1 MDGRRGSGRLA
12 WFGAA
17 VSRRG
22 FAVGELDPD
31 GLPVAQIC
39 PNPYCRRDYHWP
51 WERCRACRTLFA
63 RPLEVAGED
72 VEDDHATALEP
83 ADEPDPEL
91 DEASGGAP
99 VLGLWARWVWL
110 AAGLAQHR
118 RSEARLDAL
127 LRRAE
132 ARFGAMVM
140 ELVRES

>member
-1 MDGRRGSGRLA
+1 MDGRRGSGRLV

-51 WERCRACRTLFA
+51 RERCRACRTLFA

-118 RSEARLDAL
+118 RSEARSDAL

>member
-1 MDGRRGSGRLA
+1 MDGRR
-12 WFGAA
+12 WVGAP

-22 FAVGELDPD
+22 FRSARTQGAWTY
-31 GLPVAQIC
+31 GLPVVQVC
-39 PNPYCRRDYHWP
+39 PNPRCRRDYHRP
-51 WERCRACRTLFA
+51 LERCRACGTLLA

>member
-51 WERCRACRTLFA
+51 RERCRACRTLFA

>member
-31 GLPVAQIC
+31 GLPVVQIC

>member
-1 MDGRRGSGRLA
+1 MDERR
-12 WFGAA
+12 WVAA
-17 VSRRG
+17 PVSRRG
-22 FAVGELDPD
+22 LAVGDLDRD
-31 GLPVAQIC
+31 GLPVVQIC
-39 PNPYCRRDYHWP
+39 PNPRCRRDYHRP
-51 WERCRACRTLFA
+51 WERCRACGTLLA

-83 ADEPDPEL
+83 ADEPDPEQL

-118 RSEARLDAL
+118 RSEARSDAL

>member
-1 MDGRRGSGRLA
+1 M
-12 WFGAA
+12 
-17 VSRRG
+17 
-22 FAVGELDPD
+22 GELDPD
-31 GLPVAQIC
+31 GLPVVQIC
-39 PNPYCRRDYHWP
+39 PNPRCRRDYHWP
-51 WERCRACRTLFA
+51 WERCRACGTLFA

-118 RSEARLDAL
+118 RSEARSDAL

>member
-31 GLPVAQIC
+31 GLPVVQIC

-118 RSEARLDAL
+118 RSEARSDAL

>member
-1 MDGRRGSGRLA
+1 MDGRRGSGRLV

-31 GLPVAQIC
+31 GLPVVQIC

-51 WERCRACRTLFA
+51 RRRCRACTTPFA

-118 RSEARLDAL
+118 RSEARSDAL

>member
-1 MDGRRGSGRLA
+1 M
-12 WFGAA
+12 
-17 VSRRG
+17 
-22 FAVGELDPD
+22 
-31 GLPVAQIC
+31 
-39 PNPYCRRDYHWP
+39 
-51 WERCRACRTLFA
+51 A
-63 RPLEVAGED
+63 REG

-118 RSEARLDAL
+118 RSEAQSDAL

-132 ARFGAMVM
+132 ARFEAMVM